1 MEKNFI
7 EKQQE
12 KADQKKKESVSRLPS
27 KDINATGRQSP
38 KSKMMTCLKSHLD
51 FKGECVYATQTKF
64 EATANKKKRTAST
77 SEIDFGSTYISP
89 TMSYQRFAVQ
99 GFLKKYV
106 NKVKFFQKK
115 MKYKRYFVL
124 DHNAR
129 KMRIH

>member
-1 MEKNFI
+1 
-7 EKQQE
+7 
-12 KADQKKKESVSRLPS
+12 
-27 KDINATGRQSP
+27 
-38 KSKMMTCLKSHLD
+38 MMTCLKSHLE
-51 FKGECVYATQTKF
+51 FKGECFYATQNKF
-64 EATANKKKRTAST
+64 EPTANKKKKTANA